1 MEKKKELF
9 SDQRERVI
17 PQHIPARRP
26 KGGFKTIPFIIGNE
40 AFERVASIGL
50 APNMITYLMREY
62 NIGLAQVTNLLF
74 FWSAASNFMPVL
86 GAFLSDSYLGRFQ
99 AIAYG
104 SIASFLGMI
113 LLWLTTTIPQA
124 RPPWCNRRIESCKSP
139 TAGQMSLLMSSFA
152 LMSIGAGGTRPC
164 CLPFGADQLD
174 RGDKYPKN
182 QRVLDSFFGW
192 YYASSALSIMIA
204 LTGIVYIQLH
214 FGWKVGFGVPVIL
227 MLFSIFLFLLA
238 SPFYVKHKPTKSL
251 FTSLAQVL
259 VAALRKRKLPLRP
272 MESHRWYHH
281 SDSKLVAPTKK
292 LWFLNRACMIRND
305 EEDQV
310 AAADA
315 SASDPWSLCTT
326 DQVEELKALVK
337 VIPLWSTG
345 IMLSTTLS
353 QSSFPLLQANSM
365 DRHITPTSTFQIPAA
380 SFAMFAVIALT
391 TWVALYD
398 RLIIPLASKLKGK
411 PVRLDAK
418 KRMGIGIFLSCMAMI
433 VSAIVEHIRRREAIK
448 EGALSSEDAVL
459 EMSALWLIPQY
470 SLIGL
475 AEAFNAV
482 GQIEFYYTEFPKS
495 MSSIATALFG
505 LGMAFGNLLASV
517 VLSTVDH
524 LTSRGGKE
532 SWVNSRSINRARYD
546 NYYCLLAV
554 LSFLNLLYFLLC
566 SWSYGPLVEQVT
578 KPKDEEIGSEAIG

>member
-1 MEKKKELF
+1 M
-9 SDQRERVI
+9 
-17 PQHIPARRP
+17 
-26 KGGFKTIPFIIGNE
+26 II
-40 AFERVASIGL
+40 
-50 APNMITYLMREY
+50 
-62 NIGLAQVTNLLF
+62 
-74 FWSAASNFMPVL
+74 
-86 GAFLSDSYLGRFQ
+86 
-99 AIAYG
+99 
-104 SIASFLGMI
+104 
-113 LLWLTTTIPQA
+113 
-124 RPPWCNRRIESCKSP
+124 
-139 TAGQMSLLMSSFA
+139 
-152 LMSIGAGGTRPC
+152 
-164 CLPFGADQLD
+164 
-174 RGDKYPKN
+174 
-182 QRVLDSFFGW
+182 
-192 YYASSALSIMIA
+192 
-204 LTGIVYIQLH
+204 
-214 FGWKVGFGVPVIL
+214 
-227 MLFSIFLFLLA
+227 
-238 SPFYVKHKPTKSL
+238 
-251 FTSLAQVL
+251 
-259 VAALRKRKLPLRP
+259 
-272 MESHRWYHH
+272 
-281 SDSKLVAPTKK
+281 
-292 LWFLNRACMIRND
+292 ND

-365 DRHITPTSTFQIPAA
+365 DRHITRTSTFQIPAA
-380 SFAMFAVIALT
+380 SFAMFAVIALA

-459 EMSALWLIPQY
+459 EMSALWLVPQY
-470 SLIGL
+470 CLIGL

-495 MSSIATALFG
+495 MSSIATAIFG

-524 LTSRGGKE
+524 LTSKGGKE
-532 SWVNSRSINRARYD
+532 SWVNSRSINRARFD

-578 KPKDEEIGSEAIG
+578 KPKEEEING